1 LRSKDA
7 SLAIAGTAARARIAA
22 ANANRF
28 IMFLDSLLVP
38 GSGAGVRI
46 QMIGSRFG
54 AFDLVS
60 FMVAR

>member
-1 LRSKDA
+1 
-7 SLAIAGTAARARIAA
+7 
-22 ANANRF
+22 
-28 IMFLDSLLVP
+28 MFLDSLLVP